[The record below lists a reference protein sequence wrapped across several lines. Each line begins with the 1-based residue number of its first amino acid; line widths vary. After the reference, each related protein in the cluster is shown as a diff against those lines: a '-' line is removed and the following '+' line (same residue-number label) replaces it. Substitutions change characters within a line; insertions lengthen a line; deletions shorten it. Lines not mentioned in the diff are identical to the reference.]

1 MKYIG
6 EGNRAGSLGGGVV
19 VAAVADV
26 KATGFSFAVA
36 KK

>member
-19 VAAVADV
+19 AAVTDV
-26 KATGFSFAVA
+26 KTTGFSSQF
-36 KK
+36 